1 MCVYLWNGVCL
12 FIGECFLL
20 YVRCVTLLE
29 ADCVVEDPNSFEE
42 NLHDFCDQGKWIL
55 PLHFLL
61 IPYNAFNKVYF
72 LDICI
77 IWWVCLNRIT

>member
-1 MCVYLWNGVCL
+1 MMCVYLWNGVCL

-42 NLHDFCDQGKWIL
+42 NLHDFCDQGK
-55 PLHFLL
+55 
-61 IPYNAFNKVYF
+61 
-72 LDICI
+72 
-77 IWWVCLNRIT
+77 